1 MAERICA
8 SEGRGVRKKFGSLDD
23 HAVETVAALNG
34 LFIDHGLLYRM
45 QRRVSR
51 EFFCAAYHAGRPSKS

>member
-1 MAERICA
+1 
-8 SEGRGVRKKFGSLDD
+8 
-23 HAVETVAALNG
+23 
-34 LFIDHGLLYRM
+34 LLYRM